1 MGSHAE
7 IFNDSIVH
15 SSGACQTNIKR
26 SPLFPSIAKKKL
38 VELIAV
44 RSQNNRDSS
53 SYRTHSVHGTSVKFS
68 AHVERQKVFS
78 LISTFALFCRLSS
91 TQKDRSWQLPFHW
104 DGGKLE
110 CSKGRRKRNGR
121 RGLPATLPAQQ
132 WRRKVENSMVEAGA
146 TTVAVHFTCSRH
158 KLGR

>member
-1 MGSHAE
+1 MGSYAE

-15 SSGACQTNIKR
+15 SSGACQANIKR
-26 SPLFPSIAKKKL
+26 SPLFPSIAEKKL
-38 VELIAV
+38 VVELIAV

-53 SYRTHSVHGTSVKFS
+53 SYRTHSVQGTSVKFS
-68 AHVERQKVFS
+68 AHVERQKVFLS
-78 LISTFALFCRLSS
+78 ISTFALFCRLSS
-91 TQKDRSWQLPFHW
+91 MQRIVVGSFPSVETEENWNVP
-104 DGGKLE
+104 
-110 CSKGRRKRNGR
+110 KGKRNGR

-132 WRRKVENSMVEAGA
+132 WRRKVENSTVEPGA